1 MTALEVCDQ
10 GNIWFSTK
18 RVAIKTKPNKQ
29 TKMYLLK
36 DDIVEIIEEKEDW
49 LHIRYYSKKVVEGWI
64 KKSDVE

>member
-1 MTALEVCDQ
+1 
-10 GNIWFSTK
+10 
-18 RVAIKTKPNKQ
+18 
-29 TKMYLLK
+29 MYLLK